1 MNITTKTSI
10 IKEKICENCGL
21 QKSCGDL
28 PGFCLLIYSVPVF
41 LVVVGLSYLLITMN
55 LWALIHNMI
64 SAVFMAAVFC
74 YVDQLSHQT
83 NSDS

>member
-28 PGFCLLIYSVPVF
+28 PGFCILLQYVPVI
-41 LVVVGLSYLLITMN
+41 LVVAGLVFLLITMK

-74 YVDQLSHQT
+74 YAP
-83 NSDS
+83 